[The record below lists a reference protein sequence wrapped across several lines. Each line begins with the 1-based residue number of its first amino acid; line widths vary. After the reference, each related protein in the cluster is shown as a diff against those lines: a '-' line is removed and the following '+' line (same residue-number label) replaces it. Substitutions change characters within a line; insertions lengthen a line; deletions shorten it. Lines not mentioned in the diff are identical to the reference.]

1 MARYSKKNGKYNI
14 SGSTFSQLMGTR
26 AQVWH
31 GTAYKTSGGLTKKD
45 LFQNKSGRIVSK
57 HKHASAKKDNRLVK
71 SGYGTKKG
79 KFGYVKLSKKTKKMR
94 GGSPYG
100 NSFSPSTFDGSGID
114 GQGITDYNSLGSV
127 GVQMA
132 AGMAGGRR
140 RKGGA
145 IYGNSLSPAM
155 FDGSGIDG
163 QGITDYGNS
172 GSVGV
177 QLAAGMAGGKRR
189 SLAGGKSRKRRG
201 GSPYGNS
208 FSPSSFDGS
217 GIDGQGIT
225 DYNASGS
232 NSVQMAA
239 GMAGGK
245 RRKRRGGTM
254 NRSHLFPM
262 PLGSPQDR
270 ALGAAM

>member
-1 MARYSKKNGKYNI
+1 MARYSKKGGKYNI

-45 LFQNKSGRIVSK
+45 LFQNKAGRIVSK

-140 RKGGA
+140 RKGGS

-177 QLAAGMAGGKRR
+177 QMEAGMAGGKRR

-201 GSPYGNS
+201 GAPYGNS
-208 FSPSSFDGS
+208 FSPSAFD

-254 NRSHLFPM
+254 KQSDLFPM
-262 PLGSPQDR
+262 MPGSPLNS

>member
-45 LFQNKSGRIVSK
+45 LFQNKAGRIVSK

-100 NSFSPSTFDGSGID
+100 NSFSPSTFDGID

-132 AGMAGGRR
+132 AGMSGGRR

-155 FDGSGIDG
+155 FDGIDG

-208 FSPSSFDGS
+208 FSPAAFD

-225 DYNASGS
+225 DYGNSGS

-262 PLGSPQDR
+262 PLGSPQVR
-270 ALGAAM
+270 ALNA